1 MDKHHVWLDSSIGL
15 YKLFSD
21 DLECTALATD
31 DGAVKFFAA
40 FISVEGFENLIGELN
55 AVLIPKYGCQIQY
68 DEDPKLS
75 EAGKT
80 TVNGFAILVSEVV
93 Q

>member
-21 DLECTALATD
+21 DL
-31 DGAVKFFAA
+31 
-40 FISVEGFENLIGELN
+40 EGFENLIGELN

-80 TVNGFAILVSEVV
+80 TVNGFAILVSEAVA
-93 Q
+93 

>member
-1 MDKHHVWLDSSIGL
+1 LGVTEYFIGDNAMDKHHVWLDSSIGL

-21 DLECTALATD
+21 DL
-31 DGAVKFFAA
+31 
-40 FISVEGFENLIGELN
+40 EGFENLIGELN